1 MSALRKRA
9 ILPIVL
15 VAACLL
21 AMVVVITQT
30 YTVAS
35 RDNIHAIVKSNEAPR
50 RTLPKPTIA
59 LLMPARSTT
68 SMVAVENAPLLT
80 TFLPSMLETISS
92 EDRNNFDYA
101 LYMGFDVA
109 DPLFD
114 NEKNLKTLKQK
125 VENANVFKIIELFA
139 FHKTKGRPVLVW
151 NRLASAA
158 YNDGCHYFYQVNDD
172 LELVSHDWSRTLTER
187 LKSNPVFPGLGVAG
201 PQDTR
206 RPRADLMTQAFV
218 SRIHLHIFG
227 YFYPPLFSNWWSDDW
242 ISMVY
247 GEQHTFRADEL
258 LVSNTQSYGG
268 PSRYEI
274 ARGDQDILQIL
285 VDNGKRMIGEFLEE
299 HEPGATLSDEPRHKD
314 QRSPHAIGD

>member
-1 MSALRKRA
+1 M
-9 ILPIVL
+9 
-15 VAACLL
+15 
-21 AMVVVITQT
+21 
-30 YTVAS
+30 
-35 RDNIHAIVKSNEAPR
+35 
-50 RTLPKPTIA
+50 
-59 LLMPARSTT
+59 
-68 SMVAVENAPLLT
+68 
-80 TFLPSMLETISS
+80 
-92 EDRNNFDYA
+92 
-101 LYMGFDVA
+101 
-109 DPLFD
+109 
-114 NEKNLKTLKQK
+114 
-125 VENANVFKIIELFA
+125 
-139 FHKTKGRPVLVW
+139 
-151 NRLASAA
+151 ASAA

-247 GEQHTFRADEL
+247 GEQHTFRADGNDIASLQTDPTGPIPDITICTEI

>member
-1 MSALRKRA
+1 MEITSTGLLGARMSALRKRA

-80 TFLPSMLETISS
+80 TFLPSMIETISS
-92 EDRNNFDYA
+92 DDRNNFDYA

-125 VENANVFKIIELFA
+125 VENANVFKIIEFFA
-139 FHKTKGRPVLVW
+139 FHKTKVYQAREMALLLMSMSG
-151 NRLASAA
+151 ASRA
-158 YNDGCHYFYQVNDD
+158 C
-172 LELVSHDWSRTLTER
+172 LES
-187 LKSNPVFPGLGVAG
+187 FGICGV
-201 PQDTR
+201 QR
-206 RPRADLMTQAFV
+206 RM
-218 SRIHLHIFG
+218 
-227 YFYPPLFSNWWSDDW
+227 PL
-242 ISMVY
+242 
-247 GEQHTFRADEL
+247 L
-258 LVSNTQSYGG
+258 LSS
-268 PSRYEI
+268 
-274 ARGDQDILQIL
+274 
-285 VDNGKRMIGEFLEE
+285 
-299 HEPGATLSDEPRHKD
+299 
-314 QRSPHAIGD
+314 